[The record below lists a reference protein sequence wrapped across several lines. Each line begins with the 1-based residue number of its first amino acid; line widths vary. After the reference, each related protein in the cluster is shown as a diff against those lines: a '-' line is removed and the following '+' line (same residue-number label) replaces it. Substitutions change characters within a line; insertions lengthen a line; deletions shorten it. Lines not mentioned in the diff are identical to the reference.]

1 MITGPNDLCN
11 VSEDTGETKNLAK
24 QYPEV
29 VAKAERLFKEA
40 HAPSERWWHN
50 YKFHNRNR
58 AESRCRRVN
67 YRDGPKSSGRQQ
79 PQRRHQNP
87 GSVSQAQAH

>member
-29 VAKAERLFKEA
+29 VAKEERLFKEA
-40 HAPSERWWHN
+40 HAT
-50 YKFHNRNR
+50 
-58 AESRCRRVN
+58 
-67 YRDGPKSSGRQQ
+67 SGR
-79 PQRRHQNP
+79 
-87 GSVSQAQAH
+87 

>member
-1 MITGPNDLCN
+1 MITEPNDLCN

-29 VAKAERLFKEA
+29 VAKAERLFKKA
-40 HAPSERWWHN
+40 LRR
-50 YKFHNRNR
+50 RN
-58 AESRCRRVN
+58 AGGITINSATVTGQKAVSRRVN
-67 YRDGPKSSGRQQ
+67 YHDGLKSSGRQQ